1 MSGANALKPDHG
13 LLATNGC
20 RSPRVVNWQAEERVA
35 SVVPAA
41 VSGTGIDGAA
51 HTLSAAHPT
60 LGKLTEQSRRA
71 LLRWS
76 RFRAVK
82 RRETVWR
89 QGDLAGAVILVVH
102 GYLKRSTPL
111 ADGNDVLLGL
121 IGPGDCAGERTVL
134 LDQPHDANLTA
145 LSDCVLLTIDA
156 RQFRHAFGH
165 EPEALL
171 AIMRSTTEE
180 LQRTTQQLL
189 DGRARTTAGRLAKV
203 LLCLPRSPS
212 PGSGG
217 TTRLCLRLSQS
228 ELGAMAGICREVV
241 NRYLAIWRDAGWI
254 ELSDGR
260 VASFNMA
267 AITRLSRDD
276 VSVEPGTVARSQQP
290 AARPGAGGI
299 KVI

>member
-1 MSGANALKPDHG
+1 MSGANALKLDQGSHTAAG
-13 LLATNGC
+13 S
-20 RSPRVVNWQAEERVA
+20 RSPQVVSWQPREHVRSA
-35 SVVPAA
+35 VPA
-41 VSGTGIDGAA
+41 TGAEVTA

-60 LGKLTEQSRRA
+60 LGRLTEQSRRA

-76 RFRAVK
+76 RFRVVK

-89 QGDLAGAVILVVH
+89 QGDTAGAAILVVN

-111 ADGNDVLLGL
+111 SDGNEVLLGL
-121 IGPGDCAGERTVL
+121 IGPGDSAGETTVL
-134 LDQPHDANLTA
+134 LERSHDANLTT
-145 LSDCVLLTIDA
+145 LSECLLLMIDA

-189 DGRARTTAGRLAKV
+189 DGRAQTTSGRLAKV
-203 LLCLPRSPS
+203 LLCLPRTPS
-212 PGSGG
+212 SEAGG
-217 TTRLCLRLSQS
+217 ATRLCLRLSQS

-241 NRYLAIWRDAGWI
+241 NRYLGGWRDAGAV

-260 VASFNMA
+260 VAAFDLA
-267 AITRLSRDD
+267 AVTRLSRD
-276 VSVEPGTVARSQQP
+276 EPIDLAMAAFAPDRKDQWHPRQQ
-290 AARPGAGGI
+290 AAA
-299 KVI
+299 K